1 MVEGAAKDKSKNT
14 MRDLHIRK
22 LCLNI
27 CAGEMGWQDA
37 GISDPEPYV
46 F

>member
-27 CAGEMGWQDA
+27 CVGESLVIGSPGLARCWNL
-37 GISDPEPYV
+37 
-46 F
+46 